1 MSGASGSLIAS
12 SSRPLQLRMRGDL
25 LSREQTF
32 QGRAYWVVK
41 DPLELKYFRFEEEE
55 FFLLSQLDGKV
66 TLDELRARFEKKF
79 APQKITKA
87 ELHQLTGLLYR
98 SGLVISDA
106 PGQGAQMVERL
117 KERKGR
123 ELWSNLA
130 NLMSF
135 RFRGVDPD
143 RFLRWLDSTFGWIFS
158 IPAFCASLLL
168 MASALVLVLS
178 QFDLFR
184 ARLPDFQQFFAPH
197 NWFLLALTL
206 GITKICHELGH
217 GLSCKRFGGECHEMG
232 LMLLVGTPCLY
243 CNVTD
248 SWMIPS
254 KWKRAAIGA
263 AGIYIELILASFATF
278 IWWYAQAGIVSNVAL
293 NVMFVCSVS
302 TLMFNANPLMR
313 YDGYYILADLTEIPN
328 LRQKGQTALER
339 KAAKWLLGIEA
350 PEDPF
355 LPQRQQWLFAS
366 YTLASTCYG
375 WLVSLSIFWFLY
387 RVLEPY
393 GLQIFGQMVALGM
406 ILSMIGIPIYRGWK
420 FFSQPGRLETM
431 DRWQATF
438 SLSAIVATIGLVLLV
453 PLPYYVCCSV
463 QIQPRGA
470 TNVYVDVPG
479 EIQQIHLQSGP
490 VRAGETIVELDDV
503 DIRAA
508 VVQLENQQHDLETK
522 LASLQAR
529 AHADE
534 TALLEMSQTEE
545 ALAAVITQIKQRRTE
560 QARLVIRAP
569 IDGEL
574 LPPPTKSNPPSHAK
588 QLLNWHGRPL
598 DIKNVGAFLPTST
611 LVGRIAQPGAWE
623 ATLVIEEQEIEF
635 LDRDQPVDIFLE
647 GFPGQKIKGQ
657 IDNISQEDVQ
667 ETPISLS
674 QKGGGNLAT
683 RTDAHGIE
691 KLVHVS
697 YQANVPL
704 PECKLPLV
712 AGLTGS
718 GKIHAGYQS
727 LAQRLWRLACHTFH
741 FEL

>member
-1 MSGASGSLIAS
+1 MSGAAGSLTAS

-25 LSREQTF
+25 LSREQVY
-32 QGRAYWVVK
+32 QGRGYWVVK

-55 FFLLSQLDGKV
+55 FFLLSQLDGKI
-66 TLDELRARFEKKF
+66 TLDELRSRFEKKF

-87 ELHQLTGLLYR
+87 ELHQLMGLLYR
-98 SGLVISDA
+98 SGLLVSDA
-106 PGQGAQMVERL
+106 PGQGFQMAERRKERL
-117 KERKGR
+117 GR
-123 ELWSNLA
+123 EFWAGMA

-135 RFRGVDPD
+135 RFRGFDPD
-143 RFLRWLDSTFGWIFS
+143 RLLKRLDASFGWLFT
-158 IPAFCASLLL
+158 IPAMLGAIALMLSALMLLL
-168 MASALVLVLS
+168 SE
-178 QFDLFR
+178 FELFR
-184 ARLPDFQQFFAPH
+184 ARLPAFQQFFAPH
-197 NWFLLALTL
+197 NWFLLAITL
-206 GITKICHELGH
+206 GITKVLHELGH

-263 AGIYIELILASFATF
+263 AGIYIELILASIATF

-302 TLMFNANPLMR
+302 TLLFNANPLMR
-313 YDGYYILADLTEIPN
+313 YDGYYILADLAEIPN

-355 LPQRQQWLFAS
+355 LPQRQQWLFAG
-366 YTLASTCYG
+366 YTVASACYG
-375 WLVSLSIFWFLY
+375 WIVSFSIFWFLY
-387 RVLEPY
+387 SVLEPY
-393 GLQIFGQMVALGM
+393 GLQVFGKMLAVAMV
-406 ILSMIGIPIYRGWK
+406 LSMFCIPLYRAWK

-431 DRWQATF
+431 NRWQAVL
-438 SLSAIVATIGLVLLV
+438 SLSAIVAGVTFLLLV

-470 TNVYVDVPG
+470 TSVYVDVPG
-479 EIQQIHLQSGP
+479 EIQRVHIASGP
-490 VRAGETIVELDDV
+490 IRPGDTIVELDDV
-503 DIRAA
+503 DIRGALL
-508 VVQLENQQHDLETK
+508 QLENQQSDLETK
-522 LASLQAR
+522 LSSLQAR

-534 TALLEMSQTEE
+534 TALLEMAQTEE

-560 QARLVIRAP
+560 QDRLTIRAP
-569 IDGEL
+569 IGGEL
-574 LPPPTKSNPPSHAK
+574 IPPPSKAIPPSHTK
-588 QLLNWHGRPL
+588 QLVNWHGRPL
-598 DIKNVGAFLPTST
+598 DTKNVGAFLPTST

-635 LDRDQPVDIFLE
+635 LDRDQKVDIFLD
-647 GFPGQKIKGQ
+647 GFPAKKIRGL
-657 IDNISQEDVQ
+657 IDTISQEDVQ
-667 ETPISLS
+667 DTPVSLS
-674 QKGGGNLAT
+674 QKGGGTLAT
-683 RTDAHGIE
+683 RTDAQGVE
-691 KLVHVS
+691 KLLHVS

-704 PECKLPLV
+704 PDCQLPLV
-712 AGLTGS
+712 AGLTGT

-727 LAQRLWRLACHTFH
+727 TARRLWRLACHTFH
-741 FEL
+741 FDL